1 MTQHHQNADE
11 SRLEHGGPT
20 LAEGNESG
28 RNASTAM
35 KTRKL
40 GPHLTVSAVGLGC
53 MGMSHAYGGQ
63 DEKESVRTLHR
74 AVECGVTFFDT
85 AEVYGPFENEIL
97 VGKALKPYRDK
108 VVIATKFGFR
118 IDASKEGVDAMSG
131 VDSRPEHV
139 REVAEASLK
148 RLGVEVIDL
157 FYQHRVDPQVP
168 IEDTVGAMADLVK
181 EGKVRALGLSEAGAE
196 MIRRA
201 HTVHPISAL
210 QSEYSLW
217 TRDPEGEILDTCRE
231 LGIGFVPFSPLGRGF
246 LTGKLQKPDDFGA
259 DDFRRNLPRFSAD
272 NMAANASLVKL
283 LEEMATEKGIS
294 AAQLALAWVL
304 NQGDFIVPIP
314 GARKIAHLEQN
325 IAAANI
331 ALSPEELK
339 VLGDM
344 LAPEKFAGKRYGDAG
359 AWVTKK

>member
-1 MTQHHQNADE
+1 MTQHHQNAGNG
-11 SRLEHGGPT
+11 RPEHGGRPAGT
-20 LAEGNESG
+20 DG
-28 RNASTAM
+28 NASR
-35 KTRKL
+35 TRKL
-40 GPHLTVSAVGLGC
+40 GPHLTVSTVGLGC

-63 DEKESVRTLHR
+63 DERESVRTLHR
-74 AVECGVTFFDT
+74 AVELGVTFFDT

-118 IDASKEGVDAMSG
+118 IDKGKAGVEAMSG

-168 IEDTVGAMADLVK
+168 IEETVGAMAELVK
-181 EGKVRALGLSEAGAE
+181 QGKVRALGLSEASAD
-196 MIRRA
+196 IVRRA
-201 HTVHPISAL
+201 HAVHPISAL

-246 LTGKLQKPDDFGA
+246 LTGKIQKPEDFGEN
-259 DDFRRNLPRFSAD
+259 DFRRTLPRFSPE
-272 NMAANASLVKL
+272 NMAANAALVKM
-283 LEEMATEKGIS
+283 LEEMAADKGVT

-304 NQGDFIVPIP
+304 NQADFIVPIP
-314 GARKIAHLEQN
+314 GARRIEHLEQN
-325 IAAANI
+325 VAAAGI
-331 ALSPEELK
+331 SLSPQELET
-339 VLGDM
+339 LGDM
-344 LAPEKFAGKRYGDAG
+344 LAPAKFSGQRYGNAG
-359 AWVTKK
+359 AWVRK